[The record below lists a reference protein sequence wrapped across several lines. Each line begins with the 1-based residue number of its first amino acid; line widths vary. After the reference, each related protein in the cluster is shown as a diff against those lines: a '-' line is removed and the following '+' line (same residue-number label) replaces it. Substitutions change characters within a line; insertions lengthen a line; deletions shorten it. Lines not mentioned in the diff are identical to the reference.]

1 MNLTHRSTPSS
12 LLRRALWSLGGAVC
26 AGALFWTLALSTS
39 GDAQAAVAVKLD
51 DHPLAPA
58 INDAMASFSPVVK
71 RVAPSVVKVLVTERA
86 KNLPAANL
94 PQIFDNPMFRQLFGD
109 QFGNLQNGQLRIQQ
123 PPQEGLGSGVIVSAD
138 GYVLT
143 NHHVVNGADVIKVTL
158 NDGREFT
165 AKLVGTDPASEIAV
179 IKIDAKNLPAVTFS
193 DSDKLEIGDRV
204 LAVGNPFGIGQ
215 TVTGGMVSA
224 LGRATLDLEYEDFI
238 QTDAAINP
246 GNSGGALV
254 DVQGRLVGINTA
266 ILSRSG
272 GSQGIGFAI
281 PSNLAR
287 NIMEQLV
294 ASGKVV
300 RGYIG
305 VNLQDVTPAL
315 AESFRLKG
323 NDGALVAEVMPGSP
337 AARAGLKNGDVIV
350 GLNGKSVTDSR
361 HLKLSVA
368 NLAPDTK
375 AAFEIIR
382 DGETKKLDLKIGERD
397 AKVLAKAGER
407 NSSNASPD
415 ELAKDDTGTLNGVG
429 VADLDARTR
438 REFNVPTGVRG
449 VVVTQ
454 VDPNSAAAAVGLQPG
469 DVIQEINRQPVTG
482 ADDAVKLTE
491 KTDSKKTLLRIWNQK
506 GTRYAIVDETT
517 VAGKS

>member
-1 MNLTHRSTPSS
+1 MHTTTPSS
-12 LLRRALWSLGGAVC
+12 LLRRALWSLGGTLF
-26 AGALFWTLALSTS
+26 AGAVFWMLAASTS
-39 GDAQAAVAVKLD
+39 GDARAAVTVKLD
-51 DHPLAPA
+51 ESALAPA
-58 INDAMASFSPVVK
+58 ASDITASFAPVVR

-86 KNLPAANL
+86 KNVPAPNL

-109 QFGNLQNGQLRIQQ
+109 QLNQLNGQQRMVQQ

-165 AKLVGTDPASEIAV
+165 AKVVGTDPASEIAV
-179 IKIDAKNLPAVTFS
+179 IKIEAKNLPAITFS
-193 DSDKLEIGDRV
+193 DSDKIEVGDRV

-224 LGRATLDLEYEDFI
+224 LGRATLGLDYEDFI

-254 DVQGRLVGINTA
+254 DVSGRLVGINTA

-281 PSNLAR
+281 PANLAR

-294 ASGKVV
+294 ATGKVV

-315 AESFRLKG
+315 AEGFKLKG
-323 NDGALVAEVMPGSP
+323 HEGALVAEVMPSSP
-337 AARAGLKNGDVIV
+337 AAGAGFKNGDVIV
-350 GLNGKSVTDSR
+350 SLNGRPVTDSR
-361 HLKLSVA
+361 HLKLNIA
-368 NLAPDTK
+368 GLAPETK
-375 AAFEIIR
+375 ATFEIVR
-382 DGETKKLDLKIGERD
+382 DGENKKLDLKIGDRE
-397 AKVLAKAGER
+397 AKALARTDGR
-407 NSSNASPD
+407 SSGGLGGSSGG
-415 ELAKDDTGTLNGVG
+415 AKDDTGTLNGVG
-429 VADLDARTR
+429 VADLDARYR
-438 REFNVPTGVRG
+438 REFNVPVEVRG
-449 VVVTQ
+449 AIVTQ
-454 VDPNSAAAAVGLQPG
+454 VDPGSAAAAVGLQPG
-469 DVIQEINRQPVTG
+469 DVIQEINRHAIVG
-482 ADDAVKLTE
+482 AEDAVKLTE
-491 KTDSKKTLLRIWNQK
+491 KPDSKKTLLRIWNRS
-506 GTRYAIVDETT
+506 GTRYAIVDETG
-517 VAGKS
+517 AGGKS